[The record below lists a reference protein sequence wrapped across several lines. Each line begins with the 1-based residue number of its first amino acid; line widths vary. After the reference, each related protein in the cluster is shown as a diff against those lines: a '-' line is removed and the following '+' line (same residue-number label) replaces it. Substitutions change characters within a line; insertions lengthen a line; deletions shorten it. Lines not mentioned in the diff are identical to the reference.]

1 MIKVTYCKRC
11 VYPTS
16 TVLLEIDEQGICSSC
31 RVSER
36 FNAISDKFWDERKD
50 RFEKILAPYINNN
63 NSNYDCLIPVS
74 GGKDSFYQTHLMCKE
89 YGLKPLLMTYHGNN
103 YLPEGDHNRDLMRQV
118 FDADHI
124 VWGPSVDTL
133 KKLNKLTFKMMGDMN
148 WQNHC
153 GIMSAPI
160 QMAVKFNIPLIIWGE
175 TNWDI
180 SGMYSPDDFVEFSAR
195 VRHETDLRG
204 FEWYDMLEYG
214 LKEKD
219 MLWAKYPEDED
230 ILEVG
235 VRGLFIGNFFKWDP
249 VKQTEL
255 VMKNYDWKQSEKPF
269 ERTYRRFSNLDDRYE
284 NGIHDLMKFVK
295 FGYGRATDHASKD
308 IKEGYMSREMGV
320 EMVRKYDSVVSSDL
334 SYWLKYVDMS
344 EQEFWEI
351 ADTFRD
357 PRVWW
362 IKNGKWWKDNIWG
375 EPSSYG
381 DVYLSNDKIKEF
393 NKKQTKFLDGKSS
406 HE

>member
-36 FNAISDKFWDERKD
+36 FNAISDTFWGERKD
-50 RFEKILAPYINNN
+50 RFEKILAPYIDNN

-89 YGLKPLLMTYHGNN
+89 YGLKTLLMTYHGNN

-295 FGYGRATDHASKD
+295 FGYGRASDHASKD
-308 IKEGYMSREMGV
+308 IKEGYMSRELGI

-334 SYWLKYVDMS
+334 AYWLDYVDMS

-362 IKNGKWWKDNIWG
+362 IEEGKWWKDNIWG
-375 EPSSYG
+375 EVASYG

-393 NKKQTKFLDGKSS
+393 NKKQKKYLDGKIS